1 MKTIIKKGI
10 AGFMTAVMLTGIIAV
25 AQPGVTAEA
34 AAKISKTKATIC
46 TGETLQLTLGGSK
59 KVKWKS
65 NKKSIASVD
74 ENGLV
79 TGKKKG
85 NCVIK
90 ASSGGKNYSCKLTVK
105 KLPKSYATINGKKVK
120 VGKKLKFTY
129 KLTAPTPVSDV
140 SARYFF
146 YENQMKIV
154 TSADDKMRFK
164 TWVFFNGF
172 EEAMELQGDTLKEY
186 KSNFKGMT
194 KGKKPMMAFHQCCG
208 VNAKKDNTQSVPMDC
223 KKGKEFDSFY
233 VKALAHGNFTFK
245 ATFDVWNISKPS
257 LKKYT
262 MDETIK

>member
-1 MKTIIKKGI
+1 
-10 AGFMTAVMLTGIIAV
+10 MLTGIITV
-25 AQPGVTAEA
+25 AQPGVKAEA
-34 AAKISKTKATIC
+34 KSKLSKTKATIC
-46 TGETLQLTLGGSK
+46 IGETLQLKLGGAK
-59 KVKWKS
+59 KIKWKS
-65 NKKSIASVD
+65 SKNSIASVD
-74 ENGLV
+74 KDGVV
-79 TGKKKG
+79 TGKSKG
-85 NCVIK
+85 NCVVT
-90 ASSGGKNYSCKLTVK
+90 ATSGGKNYTCKFTVK
-105 KLPKSYATINGKKVK
+105 TLPKNYATINGKKVK
-120 VGKKLKFTY
+120 VGKKVKFTY

-164 TWVFFNGF
+164 TWAFFNGF

-186 KSNFKGMT
+186 KSMFKGMT

-208 VNAKKDNTQSVPMDC
+208 VNAKRDNTQSVPMDC

-245 ATFDVWNISKPS
+245 ADFAVWNNSKPS

-262 MDETIK
+262 MTETIK